1 MQLTQAAFRLE
12 TAVEAQLRLGDPE
25 LAALGADLLEVLRPA
40 VKQMMMEV
48 VEMAAQEVNGQ
59 LVGHRVDIRLVDGDP
74 ELVVT
79 PDDSRIPP
87 PPPSLAEGLDEAVD
101 ALERITL
108 RLPGYLKD
116 LVAQAADEAGDS
128 INSFVVDAL
137 RSRAYERTA
146 TSSVKKTI
154 DL

>member
-1 MQLTQAAFRLE
+1 MQLTQATFRLE
-12 TAVEAQLRLGDPE
+12 AAVEAQLRMGAAE
-25 LAALGADLLEVLRPA
+25 LVSIGAELLEVLRPA
-40 VKQMMMEV
+40 LKQAMMDV

-74 ELVVT
+74 ELVVS

-87 PPPSLAEGLDEAVD
+87 PPSPPGPGDSSDTEA
-101 ALERITL
+101 RITL

-116 LVAQAADEAGDS
+116 LIAEAADVAGDS
-128 INSFVVDAL
+128 VNTFVIDAL
-137 RSRAYERTA
+137 RSRAYDRA
-146 TSSVKKTI
+146 PGNSVKRTI

>member
-1 MQLTQAAFRLE
+1 MQLTQATFRLE
-12 TAVEAQLRLGDPE
+12 AAVEAQLRMGAAE
-25 LAALGADLLEVLRPA
+25 LVSAGAELLEVLRPA
-40 VKQMMMEV
+40 VKQAMMDV

-74 ELVVT
+74 ELVVS

-87 PPPSLAEGLDEAVD
+87 PPSPPGPGDSSDTEA
-101 ALERITL
+101 RITL

-116 LVAQAADEAGDS
+116 LIAEAADVAGDS
-128 INSFVVDAL
+128 VNTFVIDAL
-137 RSRAYERTA
+137 RSRAYDRA
-146 TSSVKKTI
+146 PGNSVKRTI

>member
-1 MQLTQAAFRLE
+1 MQLTHATFRLE
-12 TAVEAQLRLGDPE
+12 AAVEAQLRMGAAE
-25 LAALGADLLEVLRPA
+25 LVSVGAELLEVLRPA
-40 VKQMMMEV
+40 VKQAMMDV

-74 ELVVT
+74 ELVVS

-87 PPPSLAEGLDEAVD
+87 PPSPPGPGDASDTEA
-101 ALERITL
+101 RITL

-116 LVAQAADEAGDS
+116 LIAEAADVAGDS
-128 INSFVVDAL
+128 VNTFVIDAL
-137 RSRAYERTA
+137 RSRAYDRA
-146 TSSVKKTI
+146 PGNSVKRTI